1 MIRYFQSLSREA
13 NIFVFEMKTTEDQK
27 FRKMRQQG
35 SFEGMG
41 TIDHF
46 LQLFFMFSL
55 MIMLDIFGLGY
66 FYFL

>member
-46 LQLFFMFSL
+46 LQLFLCSPL
-55 MIMLDIFGLGY
+55 
-66 FYFL
+66 